1 MPRVARARGEQPL
14 ERDDA
19 LEPRGAPLE
28 RDLDAAHS
36 SLSDDEERLVAVPN
50 VPGRWLERCLRGRGG
65 DGVTIGPESS
75 AGYACEHQRSLA
87 LETNRQEPHARRGG
101 RLRHGALVGA
111 ALAAA
116 GACIPDLPPDQA
128 PPAPAPVVDQG
139 HCGDGYIDL
148 AAGEQCDPPVA
159 PDAGSLGCSDHCTV
173 ICSGL
178 RWPHNDHCY
187 ELMSAA
193 ATALQGEASSRCA
206 NLPGGGHV
214 VTFASEGELDAVTRY
229 LADAGAGPFW
239 VGLWQAPD
247 KFNSVNAYEP
257 GWSPTCPGCYAHT
270 SDAEGPAA
278 ALRGGRRQSDG
289 ARLRRGFRR
298 SRRRHPGLSTPAAAP
313 RPFAWSASTSPK
325 ASIRRRARPG
335 SASISWPRIP
345 PRRTCTKSSP
355 LSWTDA
361 EARCRGLGGS
371 LVVLQS
377 RDEREQLWL
386 ELSRL
391 SIPPARVWIGLSPG
405 PVDAGDAGAV
415 TWIWDDGTSADA
427 PDAYPSPWGVGQPAG
442 PTPAFLSH
450 STTQPPV
457 DDTLAHH
464 GFDGPHAAVRLPDPR
479 ARGRLIARP
488 A

>member
-1 MPRVARARGEQPL
+1 MHA
-14 ERDDA
+14 
-19 LEPRGAPLE
+19 
-28 RDLDAAHS
+28 
-36 SLSDDEERLVAVPN
+36 
-50 VPGRWLERCLRGRGG
+50 
-65 DGVTIGPESS
+65 GVGTCAS
-75 AGYACEHQRSLA
+75 
-87 LETNRQEPHARRGG
+87 
-101 RLRHGALVGA
+101 ALV

-128 PPAPAPVVDQG
+128 PPAPAPVVDRGQ
-139 HCGDGYIDL
+139 CGDGYIDL

-214 VTFASEGELDAVTRY
+214 VTFASQGELDAVTRY

-239 VGLWQAPD
+239 IGLWQAPD

-257 GWSPTCPGCYAHT
+257 GWSTTCPGCYAHT
-270 SDAEGPAA
+270 SDARAPLPRSAEAVADPTALACVGGSPEPAKTSWAQYPCSGSA
-278 ALRGGRRQSDG
+278 ALRVVCEHEPEGV
-289 ARLRRGFRR
+289 
-298 SRRRHPGLSTPAAAP
+298 HSTACEAGICIDLVATY
-313 RPFAWSASTSPK
+313 STK
-325 ASIRRRARPG
+325 AYVYQA
-335 SASISWPRIP
+335 
-345 PRRTCTKSSP
+345 SP

-391 SIPPARVWIGLSPG
+391 SIPPSRVWIGLSPG
-405 PVDAGDAGAV
+405 PVDAGDAGAA

-427 PDAYPSPWGVGQPAG
+427 PDAYPSPWGVGEPAG

-457 DDTLAHH
+457 DDTLAVTDSTVHTL
-464 GFDGPHAAVRLPDPR
+464 PYVCQILAHADD
-479 ARGRLIARP
+479 
-488 A
+488 